1 MRRETPKQALAAREA
16 HQALVELK
24 KLVDEAAK
32 TTHAAELESFHVA
45 IHRGHHG
52 DVQRTLQDVV
62 DLLESPTFDDVVSRA
77 REKLEIAVSV

>member
-1 MRRETPKQALAAREA
+1 MRKETPQKALAAREA

-45 IHRGHHG
+45 FHSGHQR
-52 DVQRTLQDVV
+52 DIQRTLQDVV
-62 DLLESPTFDDVVSRA
+62 DLLQSPTFDAVLSRA
-77 REKLEIAVSV
+77 REKLETAVSV